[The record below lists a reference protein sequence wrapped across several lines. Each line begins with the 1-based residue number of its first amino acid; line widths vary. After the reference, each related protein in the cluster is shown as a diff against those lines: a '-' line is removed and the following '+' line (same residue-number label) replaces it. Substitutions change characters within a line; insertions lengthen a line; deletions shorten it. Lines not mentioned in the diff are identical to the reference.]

1 MFLFIHLHNMFVNV
15 LSAIIQEMY
24 LLKCNVTKYFCKV
37 IAIYLITFKLT
48 CYGNGNF
55 IQGFKQVH
63 VVVI

>member
-1 MFLFIHLHNMFVNV
+1 MFVNV